1 LGALV
6 SLRKSS
12 APQLSVLIFTR
23 NDAAHL
29 DACLKTLVD
38 NPPALDFEVRVFENA
53 SDDSSLAVL
62 SSFESEL
69 PLTWLAE
76 RQETSFSIG
85 NNVLLHQAEGEL
97 VLFLN
102 PDTVPIGSVLDACA
116 ALALSAPDVGL
127 VSPRLLYPDG
137 APQGTGW
144 HLPSPRRLL
153 MEHAGVADRVLPA
166 DPTGITEVGW
176 LMGCF
181 LMGRR
186 EFVLSCGGFDEDFWF
201 HGTDL
206 ELCARVR
213 AGGRRVLRLDSEA
226 MIHVGHR
233 SWDDARRGSS
243 HQALT
248 QWLRRDHGP
257 LSAFGVGVA
266 ARCSE
271 ALR

>member
-1 LGALV
+1 MSLHRGSPPAL
-6 SLRKSS
+6 SI
-12 APQLSVLIFTR
+12 LIFTR

-29 DACLKTLVD
+29 GACLQTLVD
-38 NPPALDFEVRVFENA
+38 DPPALDFEVRVFENA

-76 RQETSFSIG
+76 RHETSFSIG
-85 NNVLLHQAEGEL
+85 NNLLLAQAEGEL

-102 PDTVPIGSVLDACA
+102 PDTVPVGSVLDACA

-127 VSPRLLYPDG
+127 VSPRLLYPGG

-153 MEHAGVADRVLPA
+153 MEHTGLADRELPA
-166 DPTGITEVGW
+166 SPGGITEVGW

-213 AGGRRVLRLDSEA
+213 AGGRRVLRLDSQS

-233 SWDDARRGSS
+233 CWDDGRRGSS

-248 QWLRRDHGP
+248 QWLRRDHGT
-257 LSAFGVGVA
+257 LSAAGVRLA

-271 ALR
+271 VLR

>member
-1 LGALV
+1 LGTPV
-6 SLRKSS
+6 SLRKSTS
-12 APQLSVLIFTR
+12 PQLSVLIFTR

-29 DACLKTLVD
+29 EACLQTLVD
-38 NPPALDFEVRVFENA
+38 DPPALDFEVRVFENA

-85 NNVLLHQAEGEL
+85 NNLLLHQAEGDL

-102 PDTVPIGSVLDACA
+102 PDTVPTGSVIDACA
-116 ALALSAPDVGL
+116 VLALSAPDVGL
-127 VSPRLLYPDG
+127 VSPCLIYPDG
-137 APQGTGW
+137 ERQATGW
-144 HLPSPRRLL
+144 HLPSPARLVL
-153 MEHAGVADRVLPA
+153 EHAGLAERELGA
-166 DPTGITEVGW
+166 DPSGVTDVGW

-181 LMGRR
+181 LMGDR
-186 EFVLSCGGFDEDFWF
+186 EFLLSCGGFDEDFWF

-213 AGGRRVLRLDSEA
+213 AVGRRVVRVETVA
-226 MIHVGHR
+226 IVHVGHR
-233 SWDDARRGSS
+233 SWDARRRESS
-243 HQALT
+243 QKALT

-257 LSAFGVGVA
+257 LSAAGVRVA